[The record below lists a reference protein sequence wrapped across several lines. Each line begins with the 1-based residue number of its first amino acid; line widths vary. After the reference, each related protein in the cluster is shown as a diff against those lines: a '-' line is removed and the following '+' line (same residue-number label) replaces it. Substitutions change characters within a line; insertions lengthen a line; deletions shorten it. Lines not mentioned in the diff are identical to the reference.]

1 MDYLETEGYV
11 KPDSES
17 LEVDIMKEK
26 DVLA

>member
-1 MDYLETEGYV
+1 MDYLEIEGYV

-17 LEVDIMKEK
+17 LEADISKEK